1 MSDRCS
7 RTVYGVMSDRCRRQF
22 TGSCRTDVAGQF
34 TGSCRTDVARG
45 CGGAPR
51 GRLRECAM
59 SDLYMIL
66 CITPPQTQI
75 GVKIETYLRLKQRD

>member
-22 TGSCRTDVAGQF
+22 TGSCRTDVAN
-34 TGSCRTDVARG
+34 

-59 SDLYMIL
+59 RWLEHDTVYN
-66 CITPPQTQI
+66 PPSNSNRCEDRNLFEVETKGLI
-75 GVKIETYLRLKQRD
+75 KLTGVEDTV

>member
-7 RTVYGVMSDRCRRQF
+7 RHCVVMSDRCRRQF
-22 TGSCRTDVAGQF
+22 TGSCRTVVAGC
-34 TGSCRTDVARG
+34 GDV
-45 CGGAPR
+45 PR